1 MGRGLGKR
9 EPQRKSRTPEQ
20 ETPGTG
26 EDMQVCRGNSVG
38 GQARKWEKDKG
49 IREAEEVGLGLPA
62 HQAQD
67 WDYILR

>member
-1 MGRGLGKR
+1 M
-9 EPQRKSRTPEQ
+9 S
-20 ETPGTG
+20 
-26 EDMQVCRGNSVG
+26 

-67 WDYILR
+67 RGYILR